1 MNKNKRLATLSIML
15 FSIATL
21 SACVANN
28 PTTNST
34 ANSAAAATQTGSAK
48 HQLKVIDSNRV
59 TFSKIKVEQAG
70 SGHEVEGI
78 VRLKAT
84 QRKILRL
91 PGYITVTLKAA
102 DGTEIEKVTAKYHR
116 KFGASKV
123 GHFDAK
129 LTKSISNGS
138 QIIVEHHQ

>member
-1 MNKNKRLATLSIML
+1 MNKTKRLATLSIML
-15 FSIATL
+15 FSIASL
-21 SACVANN
+21 SACVATN
-28 PTTNST
+28 PTSNSSAYST
-34 ANSAAAATQTGSAK
+34 AASTQTGSAK
-48 HQLKVIDSNRV
+48 HQLKVIDSNIV
-59 TFSKIKVEQAG
+59 TFSKIKVEQEG

-78 VRLKAT
+78 VRLKTT

-102 DGTEIEKVTAKYHR
+102 DGTEIERVKAKYHR
-116 KFGASKV
+116 KFGASKI

-129 LTKSISNGS
+129 LSKETPNGS